1 MTEAQIIKAWN
12 DNHHGY
18 ATLDRNPTGQ
28 DKVIIAKGN
37 CVVVRD
43 LKGKPVTEDLLNE
56 LWREL
61 PLKRGY

>member
-1 MTEAQIIKAWN
+1 MTEAEIIKAWN
-12 DNHHGY
+12 DNHDGY

-37 CVVVRD
+37 LVTVRD
-43 LKGKPVTEDLLNE
+43 LHGKQVTENLLNK

-61 PLKRGY
+61 PMKRGY

>member
-1 MTEAQIIKAWN
+1 MTEAEIIRAWN
-12 DNHHGY
+12 DSHDGY

-56 LWREL
+56 IWREL
-61 PLKRGY
+61 PMKRGY

>member
-12 DNHHGY
+12 DSHDGY
-18 ATLDRNPTGQ
+18 ATLDRNPIGQ

-43 LKGKPVTEDLLNE
+43 LKGNPVTEDLLNE

-61 PLKRGY
+61 PMKRWY

>member
-12 DNHHGY
+12 NSHDGY

-61 PLKRGY
+61 PMKRGY

>member
-1 MTEAQIIKAWN
+1 MTEAQIIKVWN
-12 DNHHGY
+12 NSHDGY

-37 CVVVRD
+37 LVTVRD

-56 LWREL
+56 LWLEL
-61 PLKRGY
+61 PMKRGY